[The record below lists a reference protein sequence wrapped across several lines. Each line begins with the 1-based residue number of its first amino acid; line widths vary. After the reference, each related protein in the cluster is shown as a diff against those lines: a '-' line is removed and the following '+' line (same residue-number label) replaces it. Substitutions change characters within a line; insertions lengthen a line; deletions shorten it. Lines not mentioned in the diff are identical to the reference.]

1 MAIAAPARLFQ
12 LLASL
17 PLPLLHRLGA
27 LAGWLAY
34 AMSPRYRRQLQQ
46 NLRLCCDGDDYL
58 RVLPRAVAE
67 SGKMA
72 LELPKLWV
80 PPLPQVV
87 AMVGQVDGW
96 QHFEAAWAC
105 GEGVLLIMPHLGC
118 FDMLGQY
125 MATKAPMTALYRPAK
140 QAWLRPIVDAGRK
153 RPTLTMVPTD
163 LSGVRRLLKALR
175 RRETVGILPD
185 QAPSAG
191 EGVWLPFF
199 SKPAYTMTL
208 AARLTESGSVTAIV
222 GFAERLPGGRGY
234 HLHFVPVGEALVGD
248 TAARAAVINR
258 AVEAMIRHCPEQYLW
273 GYNRYKSPA
282 GAESPPPPVQ
292 C

>member
-12 LLASL
+12 RLASL
-17 PLPLLHRLGA
+17 PLPLLHRLGV

-34 AMSPRYRRQLQQ
+34 ATSARYRRQLQK
-46 NLRLCCDGDDYL
+46 NLRLACGGDDY
-58 RVLPRAVAE
+58 RRILPHAIAE
-67 SGKMA
+67 AGKMV

-80 PPLPQVV
+80 PPLQQVV
-87 AMVGQVDGW
+87 AMVRQVDGW
-96 QHFEAAWAC
+96 QHFEAAWSR

-125 MATKAPMTALYRPAK
+125 MATRAPMTALYRPAK

-153 RPTLTMVPTD
+153 RPILTMVPTD

-175 RRETVGILPD
+175 RGETVGILPD

-199 SKPAYTMTL
+199 NQPAYTMTL
-208 AARLTESGSVTAIV
+208 AARLSESGHVTVIV
-222 GFAERLPGGRGY
+222 GFAERLSDGRGY
-234 HLHFVPVGEALVGD
+234 HLHFAPVDEPLIGD
-248 TAARAAVINR
+248 TTARAAVINR
-258 AVEAMIRHCPEQYLW
+258 AVEAMIRRCPEQYLW

-282 GAESPPPPVQ
+282 GAEPPPGVA